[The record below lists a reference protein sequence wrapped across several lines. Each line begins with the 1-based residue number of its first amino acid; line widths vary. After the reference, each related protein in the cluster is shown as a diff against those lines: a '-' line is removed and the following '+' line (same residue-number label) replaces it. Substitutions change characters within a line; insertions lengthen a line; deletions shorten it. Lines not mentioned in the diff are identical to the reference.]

1 MFKKLVVLVSFVTLL
16 WSPAAWA
23 EEDKA
28 MTNAATIGEVFGYI
42 TNYHLKHPDI
52 DKLTNAGIKGMLD
65 QLEDPYTVY
74 FSPGELDEFSEEL
87 NGDFEGIGAE
97 LEIKEQLPH
106 VTRVLSGS
114 PAEQAGL
121 QSGDMI
127 VAVDNKALAGQSLT
141 QVIEQ
146 LRGKK
151 GTNVMITVRR
161 AGQSDFSLEIIRST
175 VNMPTVSEKLLEG
188 QIGYIA
194 VESFGME
201 TGEQFG
207 NALIQLQESGAK
219 ALIIDL
225 RNNGGGYVDAALEM
239 AGYLLGK
246 DKMILLTEDR
256 EKYQE
261 SYTTEQDSLLKP
273 LPMVVLVNEHSASAS
288 EILAGALQD
297 YGKAT
302 LVGSKTYGKGTV
314 QDILP
319 LDNGGALK
327 MTTAFYL
334 TPKGQRIDGQGLQP
348 DRAIATPELQLLAA
362 KQILLS
368 GTPEITYTSE
378 KTIQTQG
385 DTVNLPIGYLKE
397 KGQQLVPLRF
407 TLESLGYE
415 VKWDDQTNNIMVKAS
430 NNKTWQLANN
440 SLKHP
445 LRQMNGYFYIAAEDL
460 RLLGVDLRIIQE

>member
-1 MFKKLVVLVSFVTLL
+1 MFKRLVVLISFVTLL

-42 TNYHLKHPDI
+42 TNYHLKQPDI
-52 DKLTNAGIKGMLD
+52 DQLTNAGIKGMLD
-65 QLEDPYTVY
+65 QLGDSYTVY

-97 LEIKEQLPH
+97 LEIKEEVPR
-106 VTRVLSGS
+106 VTRVLNGS

-121 QSGDMI
+121 QSGDII
-127 VAVDNKALAGQSLT
+127 VAVDNKTLTGQSLT
-141 QVIEQ
+141 QVVEQ

-151 GTNVMITVRR
+151 GTNVTITVRR
-161 AGQSDFSLEIIRST
+161 VGQPDFSLEITRNT
-175 VNMPTVSEKLLEG
+175 VNMPTVNEKILEG

-207 NALIQLQESGAK
+207 NALIQLKESGAK
-219 ALIIDL
+219 AFIIDL
-225 RNNGGGYVDAALEM
+225 RNNGGGYIDAALEM

-246 DKMILLTEDR
+246 DKIILLTEDR

-261 SYTTEQDSLLKP
+261 AYTTELDSLLNP

-297 YGKAT
+297 YGTAT
-302 LVGSKTYGKGTV
+302 LVGTKTYGKGTV

-319 LDNGGALK
+319 LGNGGALK

-368 GTPEITYTSE
+368 GAPEITYTAE

-415 VKWDDQTNNIMVKAS
+415 VKWDDKINHIMVKAK
-430 NNKTWQLANN
+430 NKTWQLPNN

-445 LRQMNGYFYIAAEDL
+445 LRQVNGYFYIAAEDL
-460 RLLGVDLRIIQE
+460 RLLGVDIRIQE